1 MQYKI
6 FGGNLPAVSLLLE
19 PGERVFTQSGGMTY
33 MSDGFSMQTNMRGGI
48 MKSLGRM
55 FVGESIFMASYTATR
70 PASEITFSS
79 SFPGAILPLWLDGRE
94 YICQKQSFLCGT
106 EDISLSLGSAPLPG
120 RLFWRGGAHPPKAFR
135 AGHGLL
141 ELDGSMVEKQ
151 LAPGE
156 ILKVSTGNVAA
167 FENSVRYSSE
177 MVKGFKNVLFGGEGL
192 FLTTLEGPGKVW
204 LQTINISDFAD
215 RLLPFLPIKGD

>member
-55 FVGESIFMASYTATR
+55 FVGESIFIASYTATR

-106 EDISLSLGSAPLPG
+106 EDISLSLEA
-120 RLFWRGGAHPPKAFR
+120 RLSRGGFFGGEGLILQKLSGRGMAF
-135 AGHGLL
+135 L

>member
-106 EDISLSLGSAPLPG
+106 EDISLSLEA
-120 RLFWRGGAHPPKAFR
+120 RLSRGGFFEG
-135 AGHGLL
+135 AGARSSKSFPG
-141 ELDGSMVEKQ
+141 GAWPFWNWMAPWWKNSWPREK
-151 LAPGE
+151 
-156 ILKVSTGNVAA
+156 
-167 FENSVRYSSE
+167 SS
-177 MVKGFKNVLFGGEGL
+177 
-192 FLTTLEGPGKVW
+192 
-204 LQTINISDFAD
+204 
-215 RLLPFLPIKGD
+215 R